1 MGSMGSTSSK
11 NTTAIT
17 RATSKVRDALTKL
30 NSTEIT
36 VNVANN
42 ITLANISGSKVQ
54 VLDIIQSADAQLIA
68 SLSTY
73 LELNNSRQT
82 DVLSQTD
89 LKGVLDSSLDA
100 LSGDKV
106 NFRVENYT
114 TSDIQFITEV
124 FNQTTAR
131 LQVMNNIIINNVA
144 NSDVTLQNVQQN
156 AQTATEMLIEDTAS
170 SLNQNASRLS
180 ASLIADLQAV
190 TKGMTAE
197 VSQTVQTA
205 VKEINATLNNAVTQ
219 VGTATN
225 VLAQGAADSA
235 VNLSEGAS
243 SMLNTPKYFLIGG
256 AIFLVV
262 MVIAI
267 AAVAISK
274 QKTKQQA
281 LNSMGKKKKNR
292 KTKGKGLKDKCDRC
306 GCEDG
311 LVDKCGCE
319 DGAKK
324 KKRKHKGRKF
334 EDESDDED
342 DTDQNY
348 DVQGDRDKIE
358 GYGKKKKGKGQKSK
372 SSSHIGKK

>member
-1 MGSMGSTSSK
+1 MGSSSSK
-11 NTTAIT
+11 NTTAVT
-17 RATSKVRDALTKL
+17 QATAKVRDALTKL

-68 SLSTY
+68 SLTTY

-89 LKGVLDSSLDA
+89 LKGVLSSSLDA
-100 LSGDKV
+100 LSGNKIS
-106 NFRVENYT
+106 FKVENYT

-124 FNQTTAR
+124 FNQTTSR

-144 NSDVTLQNVQQN
+144 NSDVAIQNVQQN
-156 AQTATEMLIEDTAS
+156 AKTAIEMLIEDTAS
-170 SLNQNASRLS
+170 SLNQNASKLS
-180 ASLIADLQAV
+180 ASLIADLQTV
-190 TKGMTAE
+190 TQGMAAE
-197 VSQTVQTA
+197 MSQTVQTA
-205 VKEINATLNNAVTQ
+205 VKEINATLDNAVTQ

-235 VNLSEGAS
+235 VNVSEGAS
-243 SMLNTPKYFLIGG
+243 SMLNTTKYFLIGG

-267 AAVAISK
+267 AVVAVSK

-281 LNSMGKKKKNR
+281 LSWGMGKKNKKR
-292 KTKGKGLKDKCDRC
+292 KARGKGELVDKC

-311 LVDKCGCE
+311 LADKCGCE

-334 EDESDDED
+334 KDESDNED

-348 DVQGDRDKIE
+348 DIQGDRDKIE
-358 GYGKKKKGKGQKSK
+358 GYGKKKKKSK
-372 SSSHIGKK
+372 SRVGKK